1 MKREGFSSSEDEE
14 EGGDEMPKVARI
26 PHRRPRRS
34 TKPKASPTQQ
44 KEASGRD
51 TSADMSGQKTHS
63 LLAVQSSPEHMSG
76 DEDSSEEEVYTDSL
90 KSHTTASDSTTADIL
105 TSTADAVEDN
115 SNVQPLSLSQT
126 ESQLIPDIPYHEGS
140 TQPNLTTDSVFIQQC
155 SDSDSSDNSQSTIT
169 LSPPMP
175 PAPRRST
182 RSTKD
187 APPVHFGK
195 VYSHST
201 IISEVAKP
209 TKYKQT
215 LYVPCYHYSD

>member
-1 MKREGFSSSEDEE
+1 
-14 EGGDEMPKVARI
+14 MPKVART
-26 PHRRPRRS
+26 PHGRPRRS

-44 KEASGRD
+44 KGASSKD
-51 TSADMSGQKTHS
+51 ASSDLSGQKTHS
-63 LLAVQSSPEHMSG
+63 LLAVPSSPEHMSG

-90 KSHTTASDSTTADIL
+90 TSHTTASDSTTADIL
-105 TSTADAVEDN
+105 TSTASAVENN
-115 SNVQPLSLSQT
+115 SNVQPLNLSPT
-126 ESQLIPDIPYHEGS
+126 ESQFSPDMPYLEGS
-140 TQPNLTTDSVFIQQC
+140 TQPDLTTDSVLIQQP
-155 SDSDSSDNSQSTIT
+155 SNSDSSDNSQSTIT
-169 LSPPMP
+169 SSPVP

-182 RSTKD
+182 RSTKG

-195 VYSHST
+195 VYTHST